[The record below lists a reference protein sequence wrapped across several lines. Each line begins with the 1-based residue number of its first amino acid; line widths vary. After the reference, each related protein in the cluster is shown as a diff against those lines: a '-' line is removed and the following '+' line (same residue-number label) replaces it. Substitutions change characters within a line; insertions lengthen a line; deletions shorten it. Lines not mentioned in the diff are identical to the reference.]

1 MNYVTDIYN
10 NIIDEVHSS
19 IVNEQFPKR
28 LSLVN
33 GMVGLLLYHSFH
45 SELYSDTEERRYC
58 QDLITEIGNLIIK
71 SDKLDRNFFNG
82 PLSFPYIVRRLAEMD
97 ILDYDQDLR
106 NFIAKNLMR
115 IETMNTVP
123 SIIIGDRLCVGE
135 ALFLISLFDYKEDS
149 LDRYSL
155 QESIIAS
162 IDHCGRLL
170 NEDVPPIYYRNE
182 MSCQYLHS
190 IYFFLQCNKNYGI
203 YPTKVDKLLR
213 RMDNLSKE
221 LGGKDCATHQQILR
235 KLQGMDIR
243 FSVDAYKT
251 PDERLNSLA
260 ILGIYSFLYG
270 IDIFKD
276 FIHEVYADSSD
287 KILHDFRNCDKLSDK
302 ILGIG
307 IGLLICKF
315 NDKKIRNVE

>member
-1 MNYVTDIYN
+1 MNNATDTYTDLIN
-10 NIIDEVHSS
+10 EVHSS

-33 GMVGLLLYHSFH
+33 GMVGLLLYHSLH

-82 PLSFPYIVRRLAEMD
+82 PLSFPYIVRLLAGMD
-97 ILDYDQDLR
+97 ILDYDQDLK
-106 NFIAKNLMR
+106 NFLAKNLMR

-123 SIIIGDRLCVGE
+123 SIITGDRLCVGE
-135 ALFLISLFDYKEDS
+135 ALFLISLFDCKEDS

-155 QESIIAS
+155 QESIITF

-170 NEDVPPIYYRNE
+170 NEDVPPLYYWNE

-190 IYFFLQCNKNYGI
+190 IYFFLQWNKNYGI

-213 RMDNLSKE
+213 RMDNFSKE

-235 KLQGMDIR
+235 KLQGKDIR
-243 FSVDAYKT
+243 FYVDALKT
-251 PDERLNSLA
+251 PDERLNSIA

-270 IDIFKD
+270 IDIFQD
-276 FIHEVYADSSD
+276 FIHEVYAESSD
-287 KILHDFRNCDKLSDK
+287 KILHDLRNCDKLSDK